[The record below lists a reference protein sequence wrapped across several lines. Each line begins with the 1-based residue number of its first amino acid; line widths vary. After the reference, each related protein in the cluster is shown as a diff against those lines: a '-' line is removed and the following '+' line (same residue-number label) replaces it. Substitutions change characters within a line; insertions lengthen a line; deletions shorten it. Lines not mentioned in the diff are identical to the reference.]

1 MGAAVP
7 ALPPLLDL
15 AGTAVFALTGALVAA
30 RLRFTFVTVCFFAL
44 VTGVGGGTV
53 RDLLIGVR
61 PFWLADQR
69 VAAVILGVA
78 LLAWFTPRRWW
89 DRRLLEWA
97 DAAGLAAYSVLGTA
111 KALAFGVEPLPA
123 AILGVISG
131 CVGGIIRD
139 VLAGVPSIL
148 MRPELYVTA
157 AALGAVLC
165 ASGSLLPLPQGL
177 VWAVAAL
184 AAFALRGAA
193 LTWQLE
199 LPPYSREP

>member
-15 AGTAVFALTGALVAA
+15 IGMAVFALTGALTAV
-30 RLRFTFVTVCFFAL
+30 RLRLTFVTVCFFAL
-44 VTGVGGGTV
+44 VAGVGGGTV
-53 RDLLIGVR
+53 RDVLIGVR
-61 PFWLADQR
+61 PFWVADQW
-69 VAAVILGVA
+69 VAAVILAVA
-78 LLAWFTPRRWW
+78 LITWFTPHRWW
-89 DRRLLEWA
+89 EGRLLEWA
-97 DAAGLAAYSVLGTA
+97 DAAGLATYSVLGTA

-123 AILGVISG
+123 AILGVITG

-139 VLAGVPSIL
+139 VLAGQPSIL

-165 ASGSLLPLPQGL
+165 AFGSRLAVPHGL
-177 VWAVAAL
+177 VWAIAAF

-193 LTWQLE
+193 LTWKLE
-199 LPPYSREP
+199 LPAYSRES